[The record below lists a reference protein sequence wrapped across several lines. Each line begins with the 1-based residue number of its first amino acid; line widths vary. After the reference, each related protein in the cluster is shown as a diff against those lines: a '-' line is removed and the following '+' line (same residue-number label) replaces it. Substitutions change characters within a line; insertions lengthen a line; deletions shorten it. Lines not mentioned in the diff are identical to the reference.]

1 VFDNIIN
8 FIMNFID
15 FYYRISLYEDS
26 KITLRSFKFKII
38 KFIIIDSKEPTN
50 FSIIFNFNL

>member
-50 FSIIFNFNL
+50 FNIIFNFNL